1 MTSDLAKL
9 GDAGI
14 FVDPYA
20 YADLDSWH
28 AAAARLRAKDPLPL
42 VELEEYVPFRAVTR
56 HADAPRASFSWR
68 GSGTFS
74 GRMDPPPGIDRYGA
88 SPYSR

>member
-1 MTSDLAKL
+1 MISDLAKL
-9 GDAGI
+9 GDAGM

-28 AAAARLRAKDPLPL
+28 AAAARLRANDLLPF

-56 HADAPRASFSWR
+56 HADAPRVSFSWR

-74 GRMDPPPGIDRYGA
+74 GRMDPPDIDHYVA
-88 SPYSR
+88 SGPYSR